1 MSAPL
6 ENPMDD
12 EISVS
17 PNLTTVEVSNLC
29 MSEDALI
36 EQYGADRVRKLLL
49 KMCAPGLGLAD
60 EQVDLHLMP
69 ALVFLYLIR

>member
-1 MSAPL
+1 MNALL

-12 EISVS
+12 EKSVS
-17 PNLTTVEVSNLC
+17 PNLTTLEVFSLG

-49 KMCAPGLGLAD
+49 KVCTPGLGLAD